1 MPRNCTY
8 VWPEIGQFCHDKFCF
23 SWKKNWNKPQKFENF
38 FLIDIQHM
46 LKLLEKELISFSV
59 FSSFVIFSSPT
70 VTLYHCI
77 QLRFFFCEFYCIFT
91 VWSFRSL
98 FGQVFGF
105 PLELSSSLWTP
116 REAKNEL
123 GGAKWPRMAS
133 SQALLDLDDTLSAP
147 ISRH

>member
-1 MPRNCTY
+1 MNDQKS
-8 VWPEIGQFCHDKFCF
+8 VHFDMLNFVILEKMG
-23 SWKKNWNKPQKFENF
+23 KNHKILKF
-38 FLIDIQHM
+38 FLIGIQHT

-77 QLRFFFCEFYCIFT
+77 QLRLFDCTVYNCIFT

-116 REAKNEL
+116 REAKNES
-123 GGAKWPRMAS
+123 GGAK
-133 SQALLDLDDTLSAP
+133 
-147 ISRH
+147 